1 MCWKKRSK
9 RILKWIVHSLKDLIF
24 ILKAEWQR
32 MEETERERGFLL
44 AGSLARRSQPSDPG
58 LVEPGRRRSLLDSPM
73 GGRDPVTGAPCAF
86 PCALAESWI
95 RNGAAGIQAR
105 ALCDDHTAQPNPP
118 HHNASTYLWQS
129 RGSTVTGANFFP
141 LKKIHV
147 MLF

>member
-1 MCWKKRSK
+1 MNSSVFKGFDFYSK
-9 RILKWIVHSLKDLIF
+9 SRV
-24 ILKAEWQR
+24 
-32 MEETERERGFLL
+32 TENGRDRERGFLL

-105 ALCDDHTAQPNPP
+105 ALCDDNTAQPNAP
-118 HHNASTYLWQS
+118 HHNASAYL
-129 RGSTVTGANFFP
+129 
-141 LKKIHV
+141 
-147 MLF
+147 